1 MFMTQTLLAAFIPLG
16 VLILLGFALGKAC
29 RVDLKSIAVLAI
41 YAITPIVAFGSTAQ
55 LDFKPSMLLLPL
67 ASFLIASAVAFCM
80 LFIGRVLKDNTYR
93 FTLPMACGSGN
104 TGYFGFPVAIALFGA
119 EGAGVYFLANLGV
132 IIFESTIA
140 YYYMARGNLSSRDA
154 IGRVIRLPV
163 LYALTA
169 GILFAAF
176 HIPLPD
182 FALKLWELSKGAYIF
197 IGMMIAGIGLA
208 ASSKFTIAPAF
219 LFLGMLGKFILWPL
233 GAIAFRYLDGGLFDA
248 QTHDLL
254 LVMSLV
260 PAAANLPGFA
270 VVNDGPVSDCAMLV
284 LITTILAIIVL
295 PFLLPV
301 ILSVL

>member
-1 MFMTQTLLAAFIPLG
+1 MTQTLLTAFIPLG
-16 VLILLGFALGKAC
+16 FLIVLGFALGKAC

-55 LDFKPSMLLLPL
+55 LDFKASMLLLPF
-67 ASFLIASAVAFCM
+67 ASFCLAALVAFSM
-80 LFIGRVLKDNTYR
+80 LYIGKLLHSNPHRL
-93 FTLPMACGSGN
+93 TLPMACGSGN

-119 EGAGVYFLANLGV
+119 EGAGLYFLANLGV

-169 GILFAAF
+169 GLLFAAF

-182 FALKLWELSKGAYIF
+182 FALKTWELSKGAYIF
-197 IGMMIAGIGLA
+197 VGMMIAGIGLA
-208 ASSKFTIAPAF
+208 ASSKFTLAPGY
-219 LFLGMLGKFILWPL
+219 LMTGMFGKFILWPL
-233 GAIAFRYLDGGLFDA
+233 AAIALRYLDGGLFDT
-248 QTHDLL
+248 QTHNLL

-284 LITTILAIIVL
+284 LITTILAIIAL

-301 ILSVL
+301 LLSVL